1 MYTISAKLKQRCIDI
16 MQTNMV
22 SIKSLSEL
30 IGRFV
35 AALPCG
41 PFGTI
46 FIKRL
51 EMLKIKALAKSK
63 RNYATFVRLT
73 DKVKADIWWW
83 IDRITDNTCP
93 VTVLNLQSS

>member
-51 EMLKIKALAKSK
+51 GILKMKSLGKKEEIVPLALDSQTK
-63 RNYATFVRLT
+63 
-73 DKVKADIWWW
+73 
-83 IDRITDNTCP
+83 
-93 VTVLNLQSS
+93 